1 MNRVTFEN
9 SDGTYGINEVRLN
22 NQPLPVQNA
31 FKRLLEYEK
40 TGLEPEQVKNLAEEL
55 EQQKADAAEL
65 RRKLAIW
72 EPW

>member
-9 SDGTYGINEVRLN
+9 SDGTYGINGVRLN